1 MGKSRIDEEL
11 AASQLDQI
19 AVVPNPYV
27 AASAFEPASQ
37 ISGRGERRLQFI
49 HLPQSCTIRIY
60 NIRGE
65 LIQTLYHEGVGSDGA
80 MFWDMLTRDQ
90 QDLAYGV
97 YIYHV
102 EAPGIGEHIGKFA
115 VVK

>member
-1 MGKSRIDEEL
+1 
-11 AASQLDQI
+11 
-19 AVVPNPYV
+19 
-27 AASAFEPASQ
+27 
-37 ISGRGERRLQFI
+37 
-49 HLPQSCTIRIY
+49 
-60 NIRGE
+60 
-65 LIQTLYHEGVGSDGA
+65 